1 MRLTISNCMHTLEFN
16 FRTITNEQAIDA
28 LVYALSIDLWLKHS
42 IESHQ
47 TRAGQLHFE
56 NSRDCV
62 LAQLILADPA
72 RYDLVLK

>member
-1 MRLTISNCMHTLEFN
+1 MHTLEFN

-28 LVYALSIDLWLKHS
+28 LVYSMSIELWLKHS

-56 NSRDCV
+56 KARDCMV
-62 LAQLILADPA
+62 AQLVLADPA
-72 RYDLVLK
+72 RYEIVLK